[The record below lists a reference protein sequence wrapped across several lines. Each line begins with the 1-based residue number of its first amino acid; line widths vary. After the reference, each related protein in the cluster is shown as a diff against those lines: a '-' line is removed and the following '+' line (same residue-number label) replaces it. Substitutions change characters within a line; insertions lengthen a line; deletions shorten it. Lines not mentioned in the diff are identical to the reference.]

1 MNPILTLSPVA
12 PPAVLG
18 AAPLAAV
25 VLAGVA
31 AGAFAG
37 VLEQAAAIIPIAIS
51 SPILR
56 FNIPLPLPGSSPSAD
71 ASAAAVP
78 GDALASRG
86 SRLIASTFT
95 SDDQRHDPLLVLA
108 ARPLFPRLSAAA
120 EHDRPIRDVD
130 HVVERV
136 RDDDHGVVGC

>member
-18 AAPLAAV
+18 ATPLAAV

-31 AGAFAG
+31 AGAAAG

-56 FNIPLPLPGSSPSAD
+56 FKIPLPLPGSSRWPTN
-71 ASAAAVP
+71 
-78 GDALASRG
+78 
-86 SRLIASTFT
+86 RL
-95 SDDQRHDPLLVLA
+95 P
-108 ARPLFPRLSAAA
+108 
-120 EHDRPIRDVD
+120 HDRPALVPPGGRASPPQPSPPTISDTMRCWFW
-130 HVVERV
+130 RLGTSSPTL
-136 RDDDHGVVGC
+136 RPRR